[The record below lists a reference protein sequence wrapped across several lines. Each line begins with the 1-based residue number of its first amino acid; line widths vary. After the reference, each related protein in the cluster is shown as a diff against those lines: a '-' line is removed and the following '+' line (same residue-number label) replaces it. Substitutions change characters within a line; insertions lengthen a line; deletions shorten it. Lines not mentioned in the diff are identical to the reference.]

1 MTIKRRI
8 ERLEETGA
16 DMPVVVAYL
25 DSPDALTV
33 EEECVRRGID
43 PRQAHCITV
52 EYVEPR

>member
-8 ERLEETGA
+8 ERLEGAEA

-33 EEECVRRGID
+33 EEKCARHGID

-52 EYVEPR
+52 EYVDPR

>member
-8 ERLEETGA
+8 ERLEGTGE
-16 DMPVVVAYL
+16 DKLVVVAYL
-25 DSPDALTV
+25 DSLDALTV

-52 EYVEPR
+52 EYVDPR